1 MSELSDK
8 IKRMQDSIS
17 TNQSNLDRLKG
28 MMETYRSTLKI
39 NFKKS
44 TIKEAI
50 SYKEEIDSNIS
61 TIESEILKDISKFEQ
76 KYPQLR
82 G

>member
-1 MSELSDK
+1 VSELSDK

-17 TNQSNLDRLKG
+17 TNQSNLDQLKG
-28 MMETYRSTLKI
+28 MMETYRSTLKT

>member
-17 TNQSNLDRLKG
+17 TNQSNLDQLKG
-28 MMETYRSTLKI
+28 MMETYRSTLKT